1 MNQSLVSRATG
12 KTRAA
17 RVLLMAGALVASLAG
32 LWAGLVRM
40 GWQLP
45 DTSLT
50 LLLAHGP
57 LMVCG
62 TLAALVGLER
72 AVALQKTWPYAVPAL
87 SALGV
92 ACAVAGLPL
101 TVAALLFTVA
111 SLLLALVY
119 AEIVNT
125 HPALYT
131 KVMAAGAMLLLAGNV
146 LWVFGTPVYRI
157 FPWWM
162 GFLVFTIAG
171 ERLELG
177 RVQRLSPRVTR
188 LFEIAA
194 VALGAGIVVA
204 GLLPALNLNVPVLS
218 FIGMRF
224 FGLTLIGMALWLL
237 RYDIARKTVKTH
249 GLPQFVGVCLLLGHA
264 WLLIGGAL
272 MVVIGFQASGPLYDA
287 MLHAVFVGF
296 VFSMI
301 FGHAPIIVPAVMGV
315 PVGMTRLLYLPLVL
329 LHGSL
334 LLRVLGDLVMNI
346 EMRRWGGMLNAVAL
360 LGYVA
365 VMIFAARKARQAQ
378 RAKEAQHRPA
388 VAGLG
393 TGQPAE
399 RQA

>member
-12 KTRAA
+12 KTRSA
-17 RVLLMAGALVASLAG
+17 RVLLMAGALLALLAG
-32 LWAGLVRM
+32 LWTGLARI
-40 GWQLP
+40 GWQMP
-45 DTSLT
+45 ETSLT

-62 TLAALVGLER
+62 MLAALVGLER
-72 AVALQKTWPYAVPAL
+72 AVAMGKTWPYAVPAF
-87 SALGV
+87 SAAGV
-92 ACAVAGLPL
+92 VCAVLGLPL
-101 TVAALLFTVA
+101 TFAALLFTAA

-119 AEIVNT
+119 VEIVNT

-131 KVMAAGAMLLLAGNV
+131 KVMAAGAGLLLAGNV
-146 LWVFGTPVYRI
+146 LWLFGLPVYRI

-177 RVQRLSPRVTR
+177 RVQRLSAQVMR

-194 VALGAGIVVA
+194 MAMGVGILAATV
-204 GLLPALNLNVPVLS
+204 LPA
-218 FIGMRF
+218 IGMRL
-224 FGLTLIGMALWLL
+224 FGLTLIGMAMWLL
-237 RYDIARKTVKTH
+237 RYDIARKTVRTQ

-264 WLLIGGAL
+264 WLLIGGVM
-272 MVVIGFQASGPLYDA
+272 MVVIGALASGPLYDA

-315 PVGMTRLLYLPLVL
+315 SVAMTRMLYLPLAI

-334 LLRVLGDLVMNI
+334 VLRMLGDVM
-346 EMRRWGGMLNAVAL
+346 MDAGVRRWGGMLNALAL

-365 VMIFAARKARQAQ
+365 VMIYAAVLARRARQAVK
-378 RAKEAQHRPA
+378 RDGVIEPAQ
-388 VAGLG
+388 VS
-393 TGQPAE
+393 
-399 RQA
+399 

>member
-12 KTRAA
+12 KARAA
-17 RVLLMAGALVASLAG
+17 RVLLMAGALVALLAG
-32 LWAGLVRM
+32 LWAGLARI
-40 GWQLP
+40 GWQMP

-62 TLAALVGLER
+62 MLAALVGLER
-72 AVALQKTWPYAVPAL
+72 AVAMQKTWPYTVPAL

-92 ACAVAGLPL
+92 LAVIAGLPL
-101 TVAALLFTVA
+101 LFAALLFTVA
-111 SLLLALVY
+111 SMVLALVY
-119 AEIVNT
+119 VEIVT
-125 HPALYT
+125 AHPALYT
-131 KVMAAGAMLLLAGNV
+131 KVMAAGAALLLAGNV
-146 LWVFGTPVYRI
+146 LWVFGLPVYRG

-177 RVQRLSPRVTR
+177 RVQRLSPRVMR
-188 LFEIAA
+188 LFAIAA
-194 VALGAGIVVA
+194 FAMGAGIVVA
-204 GLLPALNLNVPVLS
+204 TLLPA
-218 FIGMRF
+218 IGMRV

-249 GLPQFVGVCLLLGHA
+249 GLPQFVGACLLLGHA

-272 MVVIGFQASGPLYDA
+272 MVAIGFQASGPMYDA

-315 PVGMTRLLYLPLVL
+315 PVAMTRLLYLPLVL

-334 LLRVLGDLVMNI
+334 LLRVLGDVMMDG
-346 EMRRWGGMLNAVAL
+346 ELRRWGGLLNALAL
-360 LGYVA
+360 LLYVA
-365 VMIFAARKARQAQ
+365 VLVLAARRARTPSRPIMQPRKDGKQKPAQ
-378 RAKEAQHRPA
+378 
-388 VAGLG
+388 
-393 TGQPAE
+393 
-399 RQA
+399 

>member
-1 MNQSLVSRATG
+1 MSRALKNIDPKPNVTMNQSLVSRATG

-17 RVLLMAGALVASLAG
+17 RALLMSGALLALLAG
-32 LWAGLVRM
+32 LWAGLVRI

-50 LLLAHGP
+50 ILLAHGP

-62 TLAALVGLER
+62 VLGALVGLER
-72 AVALQKTWPYAVPAL
+72 AVAMQKTWPYAAPAL

-92 ACAVAGLPL
+92 LAVIAGLPL
-101 TVAALLFTVA
+101 LFVALLFTLA

-119 AEIVNT
+119 AQIVSV

-131 KVMAAGAMLLLAGNV
+131 KVMALGAVMLLAGNA
-146 LWVFGTPVYRI
+146 LWLFGLPVFRV

-177 RVQRLSPRVTR
+177 RVQRLSPRVMR
-188 LFEIAA
+188 LFEIA
-194 VALGAGIVVA
+194 VIALTAGVIIA
-204 GLLPALNLNVPVLS
+204 TLLPA
-218 FIGMRF
+218 IGMRL
-224 FGLTLIGMALWLL
+224 FGLTLMGMALWLL
-237 RYDIARKTVKTH
+237 RYDIARRTVRTS
-249 GLPQFVGVCLLLGHA
+249 GLPQFIGLCLLLGHA
-264 WLLIGGAL
+264 WLLVGGAL
-272 MVVIGFQASGPLYDA
+272 MLFIGAMASGPLYDA

-315 PVGMTRLLYLPLVL
+315 PVAMTRLFYVPLAL

-334 LLRVLGDLVMNI
+334 VLRVLGDAAMDAGV
-346 EMRRWGGMLNAVAL
+346 RRWGGMLNALAL
-360 LGYVA
+360 LAYVA
-365 VMIFAARKARQAQ
+365 VLLAAIV
-378 RAKEAQHRPA
+378 RAKREK
-388 VAGLG
+388 
-393 TGQPAE
+393 
-399 RQA
+399 